1 MPVGTAAFA
10 GYVIGSDSAP
20 VEIVEYA
27 DFQCPACARVAI
39 ISGPD
44 IHRRLV
50 QQGLVRWRF
59 RDFLGH
65 NLSALAH
72 HAAACANDQG
82 KFWEMHDQLFYRQR
96 EWATTTRPMRSFEKY
111 ADAVGLDM
119 SQYGQC
125 MDEGRHAARLKATHE
140 QIVTSGIGSTPT
152 FDISDIL
159 EGFDLAKM
167 GFGST
172 EYLHLLIET
181 KKLVF
186 EDRAR
191 WYADPA
197 ASEIPVRALISKGY
211 AAARRKLIDLEE
223 AADRYD
229 AGNPA
234 LEHGDTVYLTTAD
247 EHGNMV
253 SLIQSNYRGMG
264 SGMTPPDL
272 GFCLQDRGE
281 LFDLEPGRPNSYAPN
296 KRPFHTIIP
305 AFVTLDDQPWMSFG
319 VRTWC

>member
-1 MPVGTAAFA
+1 MAGQMNFKTFYIGLGVLAVAGGAAMWMASARSGNDGAQILEALVPVGTAAFA

-111 ADAVGLDM
+111 AEAVGLDM

-152 FDISDIL
+152 FDIS
-159 EGFDLAKM
+159 G
-167 GFGST
+167 
-172 EYLHLLIET
+172 
-181 KKLVF
+181 
-186 EDRAR
+186 
-191 WYADPA
+191 
-197 ASEIPVRALISKGY
+197 
-211 AAARRKLIDLEE
+211 
-223 AADRYD
+223 
-229 AGNPA
+229 
-234 LEHGDTVYLTTAD
+234 
-247 EHGNMV
+247 
-253 SLIQSNYRGMG
+253 Q
-264 SGMTPPDL
+264 
-272 GFCLQDRGE
+272 
-281 LFDLEPGRPNSYAPN
+281 
-296 KRPFHTIIP
+296 
-305 AFVTLDDQPWMSFG
+305 VTLRHIG
-319 VRTWC
+319 VIPYDSLRVLVDVAAGTSPR